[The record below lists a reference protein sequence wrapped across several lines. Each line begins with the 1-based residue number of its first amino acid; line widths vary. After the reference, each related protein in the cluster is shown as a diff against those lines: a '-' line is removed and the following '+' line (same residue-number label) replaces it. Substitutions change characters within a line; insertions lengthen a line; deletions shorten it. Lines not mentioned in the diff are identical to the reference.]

1 MNYLNVTYEQLLQDF
16 KARLN
21 SDPKFK
27 NIGSATI
34 YGMFMEMIAAV
45 TEMTNFY
52 VQRTAEESAE
62 R

>member
-34 YGMFMEMIAAV
+34 YGMFMEMR
-45 TEMTNFY
+45 EDH
-52 VQRTAEESAE
+52 
-62 R
+62 